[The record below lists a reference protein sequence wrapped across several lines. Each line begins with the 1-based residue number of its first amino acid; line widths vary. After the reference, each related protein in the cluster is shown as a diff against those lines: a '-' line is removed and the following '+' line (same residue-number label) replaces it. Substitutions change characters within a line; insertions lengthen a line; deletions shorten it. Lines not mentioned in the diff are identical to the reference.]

1 MILACCSV
9 VSIKIDNVIAD
20 SAPVFNTPSISPV
33 VDEKAKE
40 EEAYRQIKI
49 KMRAEQ
55 LLAES
60 DLPASMKRHAIHYT
74 GTFPWKHHD
83 LINVTLY

>member
-1 MILACCSV
+1 MLLSRN
-9 VSIKIDNVIAD
+9 KLFLNL
-20 SAPVFNTPSISPV
+20 SPV

-55 LLAES
+55 LLADS

-74 GTFPWKHHD
+74 GRPFISSFTFDVMKRRTTY
-83 LINVTLY
+83 V

>member
-1 MILACCSV
+1 MLEVICHMILLQCCKYRDLQFYCSLY
-9 VSIKIDNVIAD
+9 SLFLT
-20 SAPVFNTPSISPV
+20 SLLSPV

-74 GTFPWKHHD
+74 GTLP
-83 LINVTLY
+83 

>member
-1 MILACCSV
+1 ML
-9 VSIKIDNVIAD
+9 NGND
-20 SAPVFNTPSISPV
+20 SSFLSPV

-74 GTFPWKHHD
+74 GMLT
-83 LINVTLY
+83 